1 MLQQVTTAVNADEGQ
16 LIAVLLPDR
25 QYELDWRG
33 AGLQQGPDNENA
45 AMRLEAS
52 LYELYRRQPDDF
64 LLALA
69 LTPPSDGLSE
79 SIRFFHRIGTAFVKG
94 IARYP
99 EMEHL
104 RDGAVVPLEDEDVER
119 WLAGAPYLIGAQYL
133 NNSFIEELWNGLH
146 RGLAARLESYSGTVT
161 QWFAINGP
169 DIQPAGRVYFH
180 LVESKEGSEYPFS
193 FLSTYTSEE
202 QVEGKARHLPLKQ
215 ALVEY
220 GESSSKL
227 LELLSTVYRAA
238 ESSELI
244 RELVDSGDL
253 FYPIGLTSEEA
264 YRFLREVML
273 YEEAGILCRIPKW
286 WRSRSNSLKLNVSV
300 GGREPSRLNK
310 EALLSFQA
318 DLWLGGE
325 AVTADDLKQL
335 LAEQEGLAL
344 IKGRWV
350 EVNHK
355 RLQQALDAYE
365 QAVQAAGGSGL
376 SMQEAMQLHWNAER
390 SLKVNAEAV
399 EVEVTNGEWLA
410 SVMNQLQQPDT
421 LAALSSTGDDFR
433 AALRVYQERGV
444 SWLHLMKTLGLGACL
459 ADDMGLGKTIQIIA
473 LLNYTRMHK
482 KEQALLVVPAS
493 LIGNWMNEIAK
504 FAPSLRYY
512 VCHPS
517 ENKDIREADA
527 LVEGTQLVI
536 TTYGMLAKYEWLQQH
551 QWDSLILDEAQAIK
565 NPGTKQT
572 KLVKQMKA
580 AFRIAMTGTPIE
592 NRLGDLWSLFD
603 FLNKGLLGTT
613 KEFTAFTR
621 KLRESA
627 DGYARLR
634 QVVSPFILRRLK
646 TDRTIITD
654 LPDKIEMKTYAA
666 LTKKQAV
673 LYNKLVQELQ
683 EKLES
688 AEKDIQRKGL
698 VLAALMK
705 FKQICN
711 HPDQYLGQQVYA
723 EQDSGKYARLREIC
737 ETIYEKR
744 ERVLIFTQFKEITES
759 LQTFLEPIF
768 QHKGLVLHG
777 ETPVSKRKELV
788 EAFQGK
794 EYVPFMV
801 LSIKAGGVGLNLTAA
816 SHVIHFDRWWNPA
829 VENQATDRA
838 FRIGQQNNV
847 IVHKFITQG
856 TVEEKIDQIIEDKVR
871 LSGEIVPDIQEGWIT
886 DMDNEQLLQLMSL
899 S

>member
-1 MLQQVTTAVNADEGQ
+1 MKGMARHPELERLRGQ
-16 LIAVLLPDR
+16 AIL
-25 QYELDWRG
+25 
-33 AGLQQGPDNENA
+33 
-45 AMRLEAS
+45 
-52 LYELYRRQPDDF
+52 
-64 LLALA
+64 
-69 LTPPSDGLSE
+69 
-79 SIRFFHRIGTAFVKG
+79 
-94 IARYP
+94 
-99 EMEHL
+99 
-104 RDGAVVPLEDEDVER
+104 PLEEEDAEQ
-119 WLAGAPYLIGAQYL
+119 WLAGAPFLIGAEYL
-133 NNSFIEELWNGLH
+133 TRGLIDKLWNSLH
-146 RGLAARLESYSGTVT
+146 RGLATALDSYSGTVS
-161 QWFAINGP
+161 QWFAVNCP
-169 DIQPAGRVYFH
+169 NLQPVGRVYFH

-193 FLSTYTSEE
+193 FLSTYASEE
-202 QVEGKARHLPLKQ
+202 SVEGKARHLPLKQ

-220 GESSSKL
+220 GESSGKL
-227 LELLSTVYRAA
+227 LELLSTVHRAA
-238 ESSELI
+238 ENSKLI
-244 RELVDSGDL
+244 RELTDSGDL

-264 YRFLREVML
+264 YMFLREVMV

-286 WRSRSNSLKLNVSV
+286 WRGKSNGIKLNVSV
-300 GGREPSRLNK
+300 GGREPSRLNQ

-325 AVTADDLKQL
+325 AITAEELREL

-344 IKGRWV
+344 IKGKWV

-365 QAVQAAGGSGL
+365 QAVQSAGGSGI
-376 SMQEAMQLHWNAER
+376 SMVEAMQLHLHSER
-390 SLKVNAEAV
+390 ALRVESDTV
-399 EVEVTNGEWLA
+399 EVEVTNGEWLD
-410 SVMNQLQQPDT
+410 SVMNQLRKPESLEPLT
-421 LAALSSTGDDFR
+421 SSGDDFR
-433 AALRVYQERGV
+433 ASLRAYQERGV
-444 SWLHLMKTLGLGACL
+444 SWLHLMKSLGLGACL

-473 LLNYTRMHK
+473 LLNHTRMQN

-493 LIGNWMNEIAK
+493 LIGNWMSELGK

-517 ENKDIREADA
+517 ENKDIDETDA
-527 LVEGTQLVI
+527 LAEDTRLVI
-536 TTYGMLAKYEWLQQH
+536 TTYGMLAKYEWLRQPR
-551 QWDSLILDEAQAIK
+551 WDCLILDEAQAIK

-572 KLVKQMKA
+572 KLVKQINADFK
-580 AFRIAMTGTPIE
+580 IAMTGTPIE

-603 FLNKGLLGTT
+603 FLNKGLLGTA
-613 KEFTAFTR
+613 KEFTTFTR
-621 KLRESA
+621 RLRESTE
-627 DGYARLR
+627 GYTRLR

-654 LPDKIEMKTYAA
+654 LPDKIEMKTYAT
-666 LTKKQAV
+666 LTKKQVV
-673 LYNKLVQELQ
+673 LYNQLVKELQ
-683 EKLES
+683 AKLES
-688 AEKDIQRKGL
+688 AEEGIQRKGL

-711 HPDQYLGQQVYA
+711 HPDQYLGQGVYA

-759 LQTFLEPIF
+759 LRTFLEPIF

-777 ETPVSKRKELV
+777 ETQVSKRKELV
-788 EAFQGK
+788 ESFQGK

-856 TVEEKIDQIIEDKVR
+856 TVEEKIDGIIEDKVR
-871 LSGEIVPDIQEGWIT
+871 LSNEVVPDIQEGWIT
-886 DMDNEQLLQLMSL
+886 EMDNRQLLDLMKL

>member
-1 MLQQVTTAVNADEGQ
+1 
-16 LIAVLLPDR
+16 
-25 QYELDWRG
+25 
-33 AGLQQGPDNENA
+33 
-45 AMRLEAS
+45 
-52 LYELYRRQPDDF
+52 
-64 LLALA
+64 
-69 LTPPSDGLSE
+69 
-79 SIRFFHRIGTAFVKG
+79 
-94 IARYP
+94 
-99 EMEHL
+99 
-104 RDGAVVPLEDEDVER
+104 
-119 WLAGAPYLIGAQYL
+119 
-133 NNSFIEELWNGLH
+133 
-146 RGLAARLESYSGTVT
+146 
-161 QWFAINGP
+161 
-169 DIQPAGRVYFH
+169 
-180 LVESKEGSEYPFS
+180 
-193 FLSTYTSEE
+193 
-202 QVEGKARHLPLKQ
+202 
-215 ALVEY
+215 
-220 GESSSKL
+220 
-227 LELLSTVYRAA
+227 
-238 ESSELI
+238 
-244 RELVDSGDL
+244 
-253 FYPIGLTSEEA
+253 
-264 YRFLREVML
+264 
-273 YEEAGILCRIPKW
+273 
-286 WRSRSNSLKLNVSV
+286 
-300 GGREPSRLNK
+300 
-310 EALLSFQA
+310 
-318 DLWLGGE
+318 
-325 AVTADDLKQL
+325 
-335 LAEQEGLAL
+335 
-344 IKGRWV
+344 
-350 EVNHK
+350 
-355 RLQQALDAYE
+355 
-365 QAVQAAGGSGL
+365 
-376 SMQEAMQLHWNAER
+376 
-390 SLKVNAEAV
+390 
-399 EVEVTNGEWLA
+399 
-410 SVMNQLQQPDT
+410 
-421 LAALSSTGDDFR
+421 
-433 AALRVYQERGV
+433 
-444 SWLHLMKTLGLGACL
+444 
-459 ADDMGLGKTIQIIA
+459 
-473 LLNYTRMHK
+473 
-482 KEQALLVVPAS
+482 
-493 LIGNWMNEIAK
+493 
-504 FAPSLRYY
+504 
-512 VCHPS
+512 
-517 ENKDIREADA
+517 
-527 LVEGTQLVI
+527 
-536 TTYGMLAKYEWLQQH
+536 
-551 QWDSLILDEAQAIK
+551 
-565 NPGTKQT
+565 
-572 KLVKQMKA
+572 
-580 AFRIAMTGTPIE
+580 MTGTPIE

-723 EQDSGKYARLREIC
+723 EQDSGKYVRLREIC

-838 FRIGQQNNV
+838 FRIGQQ
-847 IVHKFITQG
+847 FITQG